1 MGLSEVEVE
10 SDDEFEV
17 LPPREAAVRL
27 SSHSKNQIRAIW
39 ANALIVKVFG
49 KTVGF
54 HFLRSRL
61 ASLWKPSSRMDYINL
76 GYDFFLIRLSS
87 EDDHSRVLR
96 EGLWFIGGHYLSI
109 HGWEPNFRLELASL
123 STIAVWVRLPVLPIE
138 YYEPS
143 VLRDIRKAI

>member
-1 MGLSEVEVE
+1 M
-10 SDDEFEV
+10 
-17 LPPREAAVRL
+17 
-27 SSHSKNQIRAIW
+27 
-39 ANALIVKVFG
+39 
-49 KTVGF
+49 GF

-61 ASLWKPSSRMDYINL
+61 ASLWKPSSRMDCINL

-109 HGWEPNFRLELASL
+109 REWEPNFRLELVSL

>member
-1 MGLSEVEVE
+1 M
-10 SDDEFEV
+10 
-17 LPPREAAVRL
+17 
-27 SSHSKNQIRAIW
+27 
-39 ANALIVKVFG
+39 
-49 KTVGF
+49 GF

-123 STIAVWVRLPVLPIE
+123 STVAVWVRLPVLPIK

>member
-1 MGLSEVEVE
+1 MLLLLRFLE
-10 SDDEFEV
+10 
-17 LPPREAAVRL
+17 
-27 SSHSKNQIRAIW
+27 
-39 ANALIVKVFG
+39 
-49 KTVGF
+49 VGF

-109 HGWEPNFRLELASL
+109 RGWEPNFRLELASL
-123 STIAVWVRLPVLPIE
+123 STVAVWVRLPVLPIE